1 MPQRFLALTAAA
13 VVACALGFG
22 ASSAALAAPGDGT
35 WGTWSATNPADA
47 PTGRVT
53 FGNSSVV
60 GADYTFVLNSGSSTA
75 SIDSVSSAGE
85 WFTAETAPGAWAGA
99 NGPSVTDNVLTL
111 SGAAANATTT
121 ITFDN
126 PVPADYLTIVVS
138 DLDSTNATDPLYSDR
153 VTITATTNSGASLSS
168 SELQGSASGS
178 EVFNFCNVTVN
189 ADMPTDCS
197 GTVATAV
204 PVMQTPSATSV
215 YFFGDISVSSTVGN
229 SAWLAPSAEVKT
241 LTIVWSSYAV
251 LSDVRLALA
260 VAQDPTPPTPPTPPS
275 PNLPDTGVDAVAVT
289 LTAGVLGV
297 LGAVALLAAHRHK
310 GRRPAIGRV
319 PTRRV

>member
-1 MPQRFLALTAAA
+1 MPRKFLAAVALTA
-13 VVACALGFG
+13 VVSALGIG
-22 ASSAALAAPGDGT
+22 ASSGALAAPGDGT
-35 WGTWSATNPADA
+35 WGTWSATNPLDA
-47 PTGRVT
+47 PAGRIT
-53 FGNSSVV
+53 FGNTAV
-60 GADYTFVLNSGSSTA
+60 GGANYTFVLNSGSSTA

-85 WFTAETAPGAWAGA
+85 WFTAETSPGAWAGA
-99 NGPSVTDNVLTL
+99 NGPSVTENVLTL

-121 ITFDN
+121 IVFDN
-126 PVPADYLTIVVS
+126 PVPAAYLTLVIS

-153 VTITATTNSGASLSS
+153 VTITATTNSGANLSS

-189 ADMPTDCS
+189 ANMPTDCG

-215 YFFGDISVSSTVGN
+215 YFFGDIAVSSAVGN

-241 LTIVWSSYAV
+241 LTILWSSYAV
-251 LSDVRLALA
+251 LSDVRIALA
-260 VAQDPTPPTPPTPPS
+260 VKQDPTPPTPPS

-289 LTAGVLGV
+289 LTAGVLGL
-297 LGAVALLAAHRHK
+297 LGSATLLAV
-310 GRRPAIGRV
+310 RR
-319 PTRRV
+319 RRA

>member
-1 MPQRFLALTAAA
+1 
-13 VVACALGFG
+13 V
-22 ASSAALAAPGDGT
+22 SSAALAAPGDGT
-35 WGTWSATNPADA
+35 WGTWSATNPLDA
-47 PTGRVT
+47 PTGRLD
-53 FGNSSVV
+53 FGNSSVG
-60 GADYTFVLNSGSSTA
+60 GANYTFVLNSGSSTA
-75 SIDSVSSAGE
+75 SIDSVTSAGE

-138 DLDSTNATDPLYSDR
+138 DLDSTNATDPLYSYR
-153 VTITATTNSGASLSS
+153 VTITATTDSGASLSS

-178 EVFNFCNVTVN
+178 EVFNFCNVAVN

-215 YFFGDISVSSTVGN
+215 YFFGDISVSSAVGN

-251 LSDVRLALA
+251 LSDVRIALA
-260 VAQDPTPPTPPTPPS
+260 VKQDPTPPTPPTPPS

-289 LTAGVLGV
+289 LTAGILGLV
-297 LGAVALLAAHRHK
+297 GAAALLV
-310 GRRPAIGRV
+310 GRRHGERKPAMGRV